1 MAGKPS
7 LIPEPRVEELIL
19 ELRRQRVLLDADLA
33 RLYGVTTKAL
43 NQAVKR
49 NAERFP
55 ADFMFQLT
63 ADEKEEVVTNC
74 DHLANLKYSASLPF
88 AFTEHGALMAASVLN
103 SPRAVDVSVAVV
115 RAFVRLRMLMA
126 SHAELARKIANM
138 EKKYDAQFKVVFDAV
153 RRLMTPPATPRR
165 RIGFTIKDET

>member
-153 RRLMTPPATPRR
+153 RRLMTPPATP
-165 RIGFTIKDET
+165 